1 MLKIKNLNV
10 SYGSIK
16 AIRNIDININSGE
29 TVCLIGSNG
38 AGKSSLLNAISTLIS
53 YEGTIVFKDKEIKQY
68 TTTQLVESG
77 LVMVPE
83 GRRIFSRLTVFE
95 NLQMGGF
102 VLKDKRKRM
111 TMIEKYLSMFP
122 ILSERKNQLAGNL
135 SGGEQ
140 QMLAMAR
147 ALMSSPSLLL
157 LDEPTMGLSPV
168 MVLKLFE
175 IIKKIREEGTTI
187 LLVEQNAKIAIKLCD
202 RGYVMNN
209 GEITMSGSS
218 SELENNEQIK
228 EAYLGV

>member
-38 AGKSSLLNAISTLIS
+38 AGKSSLLNAISMLIS

-83 GRRIFSRLTVFE
+83 GRRIFSRLTVVE
-95 NLQMGGF
+95 NLEMGGF

-147 ALMSSPSLLL
+147 ALMSGPSLLL

-187 LLVEQNAKIAIKLCD
+187 LLVEQNAKIAIKLSD
-202 RGYVMNN
+202 RGYVMDN
-209 GEITMSGSS
+209 GEITLSGSS
-218 SELENNEQIK
+218 LELENNEQIK

>member
-38 AGKSSLLNAISTLIS
+38 AGKSSLLNAISALIS

-83 GRRIFSRLTVFE
+83 GRRIFSRLNVVE
-95 NLQMGGF
+95 NLEMGGF

-187 LLVEQNAKIAIKLCD
+187 LLVEQNAKIAIKLSD

-218 SELENNEQIK
+218 LELENNEQIK

>member
-38 AGKSSLLNAISTLIS
+38 AGKSSLLNAISALIS

-83 GRRIFSRLTVFE
+83 GRRIFSRLTVVE
-95 NLQMGGF
+95 NLEMGGF
-102 VLKDKRKRM
+102 VLKDKSRRM

-122 ILSERKNQLAGNL
+122 ILNERKNQLAGNL

-218 SELENNEQIK
+218 PELENNEQIK

>member
-38 AGKSSLLNAISTLIS
+38 AGKSSLLNAISMLIS

-83 GRRIFSRLTVFE
+83 GRRIFSRLTVVE
-95 NLQMGGF
+95 NLEMGGF

-187 LLVEQNAKIAIKLCD
+187 LLVEQNAKIAIKLSD

-218 SELENNEQIK
+218 LELENNEQIK

>member
-38 AGKSSLLNAISTLIS
+38 AGKSSLLNAISMLIS

-68 TTTQLVESG
+68 TTTKLVESG

-83 GRRIFSRLTVFE
+83 GRRIFSKLTVVE
-95 NLQMGGF
+95 NLEMGGF

-218 SELENNEQIK
+218 PELENNEQIK

>member
-38 AGKSSLLNAISTLIS
+38 AGKSSLLNAISALIS

-83 GRRIFSRLTVFE
+83 GRRIFSRLNVVE
-95 NLQMGGF
+95 NLEMGGF

-218 SELENNEQIK
+218 LELENNEQIK

>member
-16 AIRNIDININSGE
+16 AIRNVDININSGE

-38 AGKSSLLNAISTLIS
+38 AGKSSLLNAISMLIS

-68 TTTQLVESG
+68 TTTQIVESG

-83 GRRIFSRLTVFE
+83 GRRIFSRLTVVE
-95 NLQMGGF
+95 NLEMGGF

-111 TMIEKYLSMFP
+111 AMIEKYLSMFP
-122 ILSERKNQLAGNL
+122 LLNERKNQLARNL

-140 QMLAMAR
+140 QMLAMAT

-168 MVLKLFE
+168 MV
-175 IIKKIREEGTTI
+175 
-187 LLVEQNAKIAIKLCD
+187 
-202 RGYVMNN
+202 
-209 GEITMSGSS
+209 
-218 SELENNEQIK
+218 
-228 EAYLGV
+228 

>member
-1 MLKIKNLNV
+1 MLKIRNLNV

-16 AIRNIDININSGE
+16 AIRNIDIDINSGE

-38 AGKSSLLNAISTLIS
+38 AGKSSLLNAISMLIS
-53 YEGTIVFKDKEIKQY
+53 YEGTIVFKEKEIKQY
-68 TTTQLVESG
+68 TSTQLVKSG

-83 GRRIFSRLTVFE
+83 GRRIFSKLTVIE
-95 NLQMGGF
+95 NLEMGGF

-111 TMIEKYLSMFP
+111 AMIEKYLNMFP

-175 IIKKIREEGTTI
+175 IIKKISEGGTTI

-209 GEITMSGSS
+209 GEITLSGSS
-218 SELENNEQIK
+218 HELENNKQIK

>member
-1 MLKIKNLNV
+1 MLKIKNLDV

-16 AIRNIDININSGE
+16 AIRNIDIDINSGE

-38 AGKSSLLNAISTLIS
+38 AGKSSLLNAISMLIS
-53 YEGTIVFKDKEIKQY
+53 YEGTIVFKEKEIKQY
-68 TTTQLVESG
+68 TSTQLVKSG

-83 GRRIFSRLTVFE
+83 GRRIFSKLTVIE
-95 NLQMGGF
+95 NLEMGGF
-102 VLKDKRKRM
+102 VLKDKSKRM
-111 TMIEKYLSMFP
+111 AMIEKYLNMFP
-122 ILSERKNQLAGNL
+122 ILSERKNQLAGNM

-175 IIKKIREEGTTI
+175 IIKKISEDGTTI

-209 GEITMSGSS
+209 GEITLSGSS
-218 SELENNEQIK
+218 HELENNKQIK

>member
-83 GRRIFSRLTVFE
+83 GRRIFSKLTVVE
-95 NLQMGGF
+95 NLEMGGF

-111 TMIEKYLSMFP
+111 TMIEKYLTMFP

-218 SELENNEQIK
+218 PELENNEQIK

>member
-16 AIRNIDININSGE
+16 AIRNIDIDINSGE

-38 AGKSSLLNAISTLIS
+38 AGKSSLLNAISMLIS
-53 YEGTIVFKDKEIKQY
+53 YEGTIVFKEKEIKQY
-68 TTTQLVESG
+68 TSTQLVKSG

-83 GRRIFSRLTVFE
+83 GRRIFSKLTVIE
-95 NLQMGGF
+95 NLEMGGF
-102 VLKDKRKRM
+102 VLKDKGKRM
-111 TMIEKYLSMFP
+111 AMIEKYLNMFP

-175 IIKKIREEGTTI
+175 IIKKISEDGTTI

-209 GEITMSGSS
+209 GEITLSGSS
-218 SELENNEQIK
+218 HELENNKQIK

>member
-1 MLKIKNLNV
+1 MLEIKNLNV

-16 AIRNIDININSGE
+16 AIRNIDMNINSGE

-38 AGKSSLLNAISTLIS
+38 AGKSSLLNAISMLIS
-53 YEGTIVFKDKEIKQY
+53 YEGKIVYRDKEIKKY
-68 TTTQLVESG
+68 TTTQLVKSG

-83 GRRIFSRLTVFE
+83 GRRIFSKLTVVE
-95 NLQMGGF
+95 NLDMGGF

-147 ALMSSPSLLL
+147 ALMSGPSLLL

-187 LLVEQNAKIAIKLCD
+187 LLVEQNAKIAIKLSD
-202 RGYVMNN
+202 RGYVMDN
-209 GEITMSGSS
+209 GEITLSGSS
-218 SELENNEQIK
+218 LELENNEQIK

>member
-38 AGKSSLLNAISTLIS
+38 AGKSSLLNAISMLIS

-95 NLQMGGF
+95 NLEMGGF

-218 SELENNEQIK
+218 PELENNEQIK

>member
-68 TTTQLVESG
+68 TSAQLVESG

-83 GRRIFSRLTVFE
+83 GRRIFSKLTVVE
-95 NLQMGGF
+95 NLEMGGF

-218 SELENNEQIK
+218 PELENNEQIK

>member
-16 AIRNIDININSGE
+16 AIRKIDININSGE

-38 AGKSSLLNAISTLIS
+38 AGKSSLLNAISALIS

-83 GRRIFSRLTVFE
+83 GRRIFSRLNVVE
-95 NLQMGGF
+95 NLEMGGF

-187 LLVEQNAKIAIKLCD
+187 LLVEQNAKIAINLCD

-218 SELENNEQIK
+218 LELENNEQIK

>member
-53 YEGTIVFKDKEIKQY
+53 YEGTIVFKDKEIKKY

-95 NLQMGGF
+95 NLEMGGF

-218 SELENNEQIK
+218 PELENNEQIK

>member
-38 AGKSSLLNAISTLIS
+38 AGKSSLLNAISALIS

-83 GRRIFSRLTVFE
+83 GRRIFSRLTVVE
-95 NLQMGGF
+95 NLEMGGF

-175 IIKKIREEGTTI
+175 IIKKIREDGTTI

-218 SELENNEQIK
+218 PELENNEQIK

>member
-38 AGKSSLLNAISTLIS
+38 AGKSSLLNAISMLIS

-83 GRRIFSRLTVFE
+83 GRRIFSKLTVVE
-95 NLQMGGF
+95 NLEMGGF

-218 SELENNEQIK
+218 LELENNEQIK

>member
-1 MLKIKNLNV
+1 
-10 SYGSIK
+10 
-16 AIRNIDININSGE
+16 
-29 TVCLIGSNG
+29 
-38 AGKSSLLNAISTLIS
+38 
-53 YEGTIVFKDKEIKQY
+53 
-68 TTTQLVESG
+68 
-77 LVMVPE
+77 MVPE
-83 GRRIFSRLTVFE
+83 GRRIFSKLTVIE
-95 NLQMGGF
+95 NLEMGGF

-122 ILSERKNQLAGNL
+122 ILNERKNQLAGNL

-147 ALMSSPSLLL
+147 ALMSGPSLLL

-187 LLVEQNAKIAIKLCD
+187 LLVEQNAKIAIKLSD
-202 RGYVMNN
+202 RGYVMDN
-209 GEITMSGSS
+209 GEITLSGSS
-218 SELENNEQIK
+218 LELENNEQIK

>member
-38 AGKSSLLNAISTLIS
+38 AGKSSLLNAISMLIS

-83 GRRIFSRLTVFE
+83 GRRIFSRLTVVE
-95 NLQMGGF
+95 NLEMGGF

-187 LLVEQNAKIAIKLCD
+187 LLVEQNAKIAIKLSD
-202 RGYVMNN
+202 RGYVMDN
-209 GEITMSGSS
+209 GEITLSGSLL
-218 SELENNEQIK
+218 ELENNEQIK

>member
-16 AIRNIDININSGE
+16 AIRNIDIDIYSGE

-38 AGKSSLLNAISTLIS
+38 AGKSSLLNAIGMLIS
-53 YEGTIVFKDKEIKQY
+53 YEGTIVFKEKEIKQY
-68 TTTQLVESG
+68 TSTQLVKSG

-83 GRRIFSRLTVFE
+83 GRRIFSKLTVIE
-95 NLQMGGF
+95 NLEMGGF

-111 TMIEKYLSMFP
+111 AMIEKYLNMFP

-175 IIKKIREEGTTI
+175 IIKKISEDGTTI

-209 GEITMSGSS
+209 GEITLSGSS
-218 SELENNEQIK
+218 HELENNKQIK

>member
-10 SYGSIK
+10 SYGSIR

-38 AGKSSLLNAISTLIS
+38 AGKSSLLNAISMLIS
-53 YEGTIVFKDKEIKQY
+53 YEGTILFRKKEIKQY
-68 TTTQLVESG
+68 TSTQLVKSG

-83 GRRIFSRLTVFE
+83 GRRIFSKLTVIE
-95 NLQMGGF
+95 NLDMGGF

-111 TMIEKYLSMFP
+111 TMIERYLNMFP

-168 MVLKLFE
+168 MVFKLFE
-175 IIKKIREEGTTI
+175 IIKKIREDGTTI

-202 RGYVMNN
+202 RGYVMSN
-209 GEITMSGSS
+209 GEITLSGSS
-218 SELENNEQIK
+218 HELENNKQIK

>member
-38 AGKSSLLNAISTLIS
+38 AGKSSLLNAISMLIS
-53 YEGTIVFKDKEIKQY
+53 YEGTIVFKEKEIKQY
-68 TTTQLVESG
+68 TSTQLVESG

-83 GRRIFSRLTVFE
+83 GRRIFSKLTVIE
-95 NLQMGGF
+95 NLEMGGF

-111 TMIEKYLSMFP
+111 AMIEKYLNMFP

-175 IIKKIREEGTTI
+175 IIKKISEDGTTI

-209 GEITMSGSS
+209 GEITLSGSS
-218 SELENNEQIK
+218 HELENNKQIK

>member
-16 AIRNIDININSGE
+16 AIRNIDIDIDSGE

-38 AGKSSLLNAISTLIS
+38 AGKSSLLNAISMLIS
-53 YEGTIVFKDKEIKQY
+53 YEGTIVFKEKEIKQY
-68 TTTQLVESG
+68 NSTQLVKSG

-83 GRRIFSRLTVFE
+83 GRRIFSKLTVIE
-95 NLQMGGF
+95 NLEMGGF

-111 TMIEKYLSMFP
+111 AMIEKYLNMFP
-122 ILSERKNQLAGNL
+122 ILSKRKNQLAGNL

-175 IIKKIREEGTTI
+175 IIKKISEGGTTI

-209 GEITMSGSS
+209 GEITLSGSS
-218 SELENNEQIK
+218 NELENNKQIK

>member
-1 MLKIKNLNV
+1 MRAQ
-10 SYGSIK
+10 Y
-16 AIRNIDININSGE
+16 
-29 TVCLIGSNG
+29 
-38 AGKSSLLNAISTLIS
+38 
-53 YEGTIVFKDKEIKQY
+53 VFRDKEIKQY
-68 TTTQLVESG
+68 TTTQLVKSG

-83 GRRIFSRLTVFE
+83 GRRIFSKLTVIE
-95 NLQMGGF
+95 NLEMGGF

-111 TMIEKYLSMFP
+111 TMIEKYLNMFP

-147 ALMSSPSLLL
+147 ALMSGPSLLL

-175 IIKKIREEGTTI
+175 IIKKIREDGTTI
-187 LLVEQNAKIAIKLCD
+187 LLVEQNAKIAIKLSD
-202 RGYVMNN
+202 RGYVMDN
-209 GEITMSGSS
+209 GEITLSGSS
-218 SELENNEQIK
+218 LELENNEQIK

>member
-16 AIRNIDININSGE
+16 AIRNIDIDINSGE

-38 AGKSSLLNAISTLIS
+38 AGKSSLLNAISMLIT
-53 YEGTIVFKDKEIKQY
+53 YEGTIVFKEKEIKQY
-68 TTTQLVESG
+68 TSTQLVKSG

-83 GRRIFSRLTVFE
+83 GRRIFSKLTVIE
-95 NLQMGGF
+95 NLEMGGF
-102 VLKDKRKRM
+102 VLKDKSKRM
-111 TMIEKYLSMFP
+111 AMIEKYLNMFP
-122 ILSERKNQLAGNL
+122 ILSERKNQLAGNM

-175 IIKKIREEGTTI
+175 IIKKISEDGTTI

-209 GEITMSGSS
+209 GEITLSGSS
-218 SELENNEQIK
+218 HELENNKQIK

>member
-38 AGKSSLLNAISTLIS
+38 AGKSSLLNAISMLIS

-83 GRRIFSRLTVFE
+83 GRHIFSRLTVVE
-95 NLQMGGF
+95 NLEMGGF

-218 SELENNEQIK
+218 LELENNEQIK

>member
-38 AGKSSLLNAISTLIS
+38 AGKSSLLNAISMLIS
-53 YEGTIVFKDKEIKQY
+53 YEGSILFREKEIKKY
-68 TTTQLVESG
+68 TSTQLVNSG

-83 GRRIFSRLTVFE
+83 GRRIFSKLTVIE
-95 NLQMGGF
+95 NLEMGGF

-111 TMIEKYLSMFP
+111 VMIEKYLNMFP
-122 ILSERKNQLAGNL
+122 ILSVRKNQLAGNL

-168 MVLKLFE
+168 MVLNLFE
-175 IIKKIREEGTTI
+175 IIKKIREDGTTI

-209 GEITMSGSS
+209 GEITLSGSS
-218 SELENNEQIK
+218 HELENNKQIK

>member
-1 MLKIKNLNV
+1 MLEIKNLNV

-38 AGKSSLLNAISTLIS
+38 AGKSSLLNAISMLIS
-53 YEGTIVFKDKEIKQY
+53 YEGKIVYRDKEIKKY
-68 TTTQLVESG
+68 TTTQLVKSG

-83 GRRIFSRLTVFE
+83 GRRIFSKLTVVE
-95 NLQMGGF
+95 NLDMGGF

-147 ALMSSPSLLL
+147 ALMSGPSLLL

-187 LLVEQNAKIAIKLCD
+187 LLVEQNAKIAIKLSD
-202 RGYVMNN
+202 RGYVMDN
-209 GEITMSGSS
+209 GEITLSGSS
-218 SELENNEQIK
+218 LELENNEQIK

>member
-1 MLKIKNLNV
+1 MLEIKNLNV

-38 AGKSSLLNAISTLIS
+38 AGKSSLLNAISMLIS
-53 YEGTIVFKDKEIKQY
+53 YEGTIVYRDKEIKQY
-68 TTTQLVESG
+68 TTTQLVKSG

-83 GRRIFSRLTVFE
+83 GRRIFSKLTVIE
-95 NLQMGGF
+95 NLEMGGF

-111 TMIEKYLSMFP
+111 AMIEKYLNMFP

-140 QMLAMAR
+140 QMLTMAR

-175 IIKKIREEGTTI
+175 IIKKISEDGTTI

-209 GEITMSGSS
+209 GEITLSGSS
-218 SELENNEQIK
+218 HELENNKQIK

>member
-16 AIRNIDININSGE
+16 AIRNIDIDINSGE

-38 AGKSSLLNAISTLIS
+38 AGKSSLLNAISMLIC
-53 YEGTIVFKDKEIKQY
+53 YEGSIVFKEKEIKQY
-68 TTTQLVESG
+68 TSTQLVKSG

-83 GRRIFSRLTVFE
+83 GRRIFSKLTVIE
-95 NLQMGGF
+95 NLEMGGF
-102 VLKDKRKRM
+102 VLKDKGKRM
-111 TMIEKYLSMFP
+111 AMIEKYLNMFP

-175 IIKKIREEGTTI
+175 IIKKISEDGTTI

-209 GEITMSGSS
+209 GEITLSGSS
-218 SELENNEQIK
+218 HELENNTQIK

>member
-16 AIRNIDININSGE
+16 AIRNIDININSAE

-38 AGKSSLLNAISTLIS
+38 AGKSSLLNAISMLIS
-53 YEGTIVFKDKEIKQY
+53 YEGTILFRDKEIKQY
-68 TTTQLVESG
+68 STTQLVKSG

-83 GRRIFSRLTVFE
+83 GRRIFSKLTVVE
-95 NLQMGGF
+95 NLEMGGF

-187 LLVEQNAKIAIKLCD
+187 LLVEQNAKIAINLCD

-218 SELENNEQIK
+218 RELENNEQIK

>member
-1 MLKIKNLNV
+1 MLEGLNVKIKNLNV

-38 AGKSSLLNAISTLIS
+38 AGKSSLLNAISMLIS

-68 TTTQLVESG
+68 TTTQLVKSG

-83 GRRIFSRLTVFE
+83 GRRIFSKLTVVE
-95 NLQMGGF
+95 NLEMGGF

-187 LLVEQNAKIAIKLCD
+187 LLVEQNAKIAIKLL
-202 RGYVMNN
+202 
-209 GEITMSGSS
+209 T
-218 SELENNEQIK
+218 
-228 EAYLGV
+228 EAML

>member
-38 AGKSSLLNAISTLIS
+38 AGKSSLLNAISMLIS

-77 LVMVPE
+77 MVMVPE
-83 GRRIFSRLTVFE
+83 GRRIFSKLTVVE
-95 NLQMGGF
+95 NLEMGGF

-187 LLVEQNAKIAIKLCD
+187 LLVEQNAKIAIKLSD

-218 SELENNEQIK
+218 LELENNEQIK